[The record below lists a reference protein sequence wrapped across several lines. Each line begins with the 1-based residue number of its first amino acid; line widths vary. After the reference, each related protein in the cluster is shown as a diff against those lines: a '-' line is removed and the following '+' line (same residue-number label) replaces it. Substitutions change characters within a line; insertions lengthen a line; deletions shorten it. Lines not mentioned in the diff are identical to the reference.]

1 LWLIS
6 LKMTFIRSTYRLVA
20 LMMAFLMFFSSAGF
34 AMDMHYCGGEL
45 KSVSFFGKAKN
56 CHEMA
61 GEDEAP
67 MKNCPHHKK
76 MMADKKGC
84 SEDKNCCSNKTVH
97 FQSDQDHQLKTADF
111 VVSKQLKQ
119 FVIAYVSVFLG
130 EDFDLKR
137 EVIAFAYYKPPLIPR
152 DIPVLHQTFLL

>member
-1 LWLIS
+1 
-6 LKMTFIRSTYRLVA
+6 MGFINRTYRLVA

-61 GEDEAP
+61 GESDAT

-76 MMADKKGC
+76 MIADKKSC
-84 SEDKNCCSNKTVH
+84 SEDKNCCSNKTLH
-97 FQSDQDHQLKTADF
+97 FQSDQDHQLQTADF
-111 VVSKQLKQ
+111 VVTKQLKQ

-130 EDFDLKR
+130 GDFDLKW
-137 EVIAFAYYKPPLIPR
+137 EVTPYAHYKPPLIR
-152 DIPVLHQTFLL
+152 KDIPVLHQTFLL